1 MLIKSIMLVVL
12 GFLLACLLAVLL
24 APTLWRRAVRLTTKR
39 IEGSMPMS
47 VADIQAEKDQLRA
60 DFAVKA
66 RRLERDLENA
76 KDRATK
82 TQVEV
87 NKKTA
92 EMKGLNEQIESLKR
106 TIETNRN
113 ENAVLENTVKTR
125 LPELERNLANARNMA
140 KRRGSRIGEL
150 ERNLADETHT
160 LNETR
165 RRLEQKS
172 VQLAR
177 LREEFSAEPK
187 IAVVPASEARGG
199 GDAELTAAR
208 GENRKLRAE
217 VGMLR
222 DQLMEAEQAN
232 VAETALLRRQV
243 HELAKQI
250 MTVSKTANQRTD
262 VSPDAEDAV
271 VVDEAP
277 AIVMPPPASDQ
288 DDAAPARQSA
298 GEAEEPAGD
307 APRPRKRRKRRPAA
321 EKPADQEQTSSL
333 AERIRA
339 ISDSAT

>member
-1 MLIKSIMLVVL
+1 MLIKSIMLVAL

-87 NKKTA
+87 NKKSA

-106 TIETNRN
+106 DIETNRN

-125 LPELERNLANARNMA
+125 LPELERNLGSARNTA
-140 KRRGSRIGEL
+140 RRRGSRIGEL
-150 ERNLADETHT
+150 ERNLADETHA
-160 LNETR
+160 LKETR

-187 IAVVPASEARGG
+187 IVVIPASDAGGG

-222 DQLMEAEQAN
+222 DQLMEAEQAHA
-232 VAETALLRRQV
+232 AETALLRRQV

-250 MTVSKTANQRTD
+250 MKVSRSASQATD

-277 AIVMPPPASDQ
+277 SIVMPPPAADQ
-288 DDAAPARQSA
+288 DDPAPQRAD
-298 GEAEEPAGD
+298 EAEEPAGD
-307 APRPRKRRKRRPAA
+307 APRPRKRRMRRRTA
-321 EKPADQEQTSSL
+321 EKPADQEQASSL
-333 AERIRA
+333 AERRRA